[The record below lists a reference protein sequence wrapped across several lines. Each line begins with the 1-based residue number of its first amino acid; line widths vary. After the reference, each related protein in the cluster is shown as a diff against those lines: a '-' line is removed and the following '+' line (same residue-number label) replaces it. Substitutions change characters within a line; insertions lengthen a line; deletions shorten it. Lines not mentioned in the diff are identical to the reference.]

1 MLQDFEFFLHCDP
14 HMAKY
19 ELVAADIEANIPDTH
34 KALGVTSAYKVTDVV
49 NTLPAGLWDSNV
61 VSNYEFTNIENGVFV
76 RIKSPLSIVMDTVW
90 EIKTDDDGKLELV
103 EDVSMY
109 CSRLL
114 VGVVKSQCENG
125 WQKIHAKMLGRL
137 KDNVEDK
144 PSNGVAAA

>member
-1 MLQDFEFFLHCDP
+1 MLQDYEFFLHCDP

-19 ELVAADIEANIPDTH
+19 ELVAADVEANIPDTL
-34 KALGVTSAYKVTDVV
+34 KALGGTTSYKVTDVV

-61 VSNYEFTNIENGVFV
+61 ISHYEFTNIENGVFV
-76 RIKSPLSIVMDTVW
+76 RIKSPLSIVMDTIW
-90 EIKTDDDGKLELV
+90 EIKTGDDDKLELV

-137 KDNVEDK
+137 KDIVENK
-144 PSNGVAAA
+144 PSNGAAA